1 MPTTVLTP
9 ATGAA
14 APARSARRRV
24 VVLAAGA
31 LAVATLVG
39 VGALLRPAAAPVSS
53 SGSTE
58 LSGPT
63 TTVEGLTAYLG
74 SVPADWHSW
83 STLGLLQLERAR
95 STGSP
100 EWYGRAEQ
108 SFTRSLGLQPDG
120 NPPAIAGLAA
130 VAAARHDFS
139 AAEAEARRALAIN
152 PLDAS
157 AQSILVDALTELGR
171 YDDALDAALR
181 LDGTHPGVS
190 SFSRLAY
197 QEELRGRVPQALRL
211 LGRAAD
217 DAANPGQA
225 AFARYQEG
233 ILAVQA
239 GDLRRARAALAA
251 GRSVAPDDVAL
262 LHLSARLTVAEG
274 DDAAAATTYRSLV
287 QRRPI
292 ATYAIEAAS
301 VLDRAGDARGA
312 SDLVALAQAQLAV
325 NRANGVQPEPS
336 DVVLEAT
343 YGDPATALSMA
354 RALWSRQ
361 KGVYA
366 ADAYA
371 VALHAVGRDAEA
383 LTYADRALALGTTT
397 PSLREHRDA
406 VRAALTGAQR

>member
-1 MPTTVLTP
+1 M
-9 ATGAA
+9 
-14 APARSARRRV
+14 
-24 VVLAAGA
+24 
-31 LAVATLVG
+31 
-39 VGALLRPAAAPVSS
+39 
-53 SGSTE
+53 
-58 LSGPT
+58 
-63 TTVEGLTAYLG
+63 
-74 SVPADWHSW
+74 
-83 STLGLLQLERAR
+83 
-95 STGSP
+95 
-100 EWYGRAEQ
+100 
-108 SFTRSLGLQPDG
+108 
-120 NPPAIAGLAA
+120 
-130 VAAARHDFS
+130 
-139 AAEAEARRALAIN
+139 
-152 PLDAS
+152 
-157 AQSILVDALTELGR
+157 
-171 YDDALDAALR
+171 
-181 LDGTHPGVS
+181 
-190 SFSRLAY
+190 
-197 QEELRGRVPQALRL
+197 PQALRL

-361 KGVYA
+361 QGVYA